1 MNFWNWI
8 GLPSAA
14 DIRELQELSLRQ
26 TDELST
32 LTKLNKNVTQL
43 LRSTQDISEGN
54 DKLADVA
61 YTYYKDISKMIL
73 ERTKAIDLKLGLLK
87 TLQQDFQTMD
97 KETQRRL
104 ERVLKECENENELL
118 RLLIANSLI
127 DDVSEVMNKNKQLPV
142 KRR

>member
-1 MNFWNWI
+1 
-8 GLPSAA
+8 
-14 DIRELQELSLRQ
+14 
-26 TDELST
+26 
-32 LTKLNKNVTQL
+32 
-43 LRSTQDISEGN
+43 
-54 DKLADVA
+54 
-61 YTYYKDISKMIL
+61 MIL